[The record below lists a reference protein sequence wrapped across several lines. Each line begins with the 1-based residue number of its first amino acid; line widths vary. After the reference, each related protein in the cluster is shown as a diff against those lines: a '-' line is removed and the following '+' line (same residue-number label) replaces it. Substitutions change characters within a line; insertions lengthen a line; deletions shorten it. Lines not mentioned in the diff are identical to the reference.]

1 LRPALEL
8 LEVQLETLFEF
19 DPRGRMTGQHAPR
32 MFLGRTLEGQLL
44 GLRADLSDAMAAE
57 LSAVAAHEP
66 AIADLR
72 EPPPPAGD
80 FRAALGAIQTEYRGP
95 AFWLPAECDD
105 PRAAQLVTREN
116 VGQLAGPFDWLA
128 RELDEVSPAVVSLEQ
143 GAAVSIC
150 HCARRGPRAAEAGVE
165 TQEPARERGHARRV
179 VAAWA
184 AHVRA
189 SGLRPLYS
197 TWWENSASLALA
209 ASLGAVAYA
218 EDFHLS

>member
-1 LRPALEL
+1 MRPALEL
-8 LEVQLETLFEF
+8 PEVQLETLFEF

-105 PRAAQLVTREN
+105 PRAA
-116 VGQLAGPFDWLA
+116 
-128 RELDEVSPAVVSLEQ
+128 
-143 GAAVSIC
+143 
-150 HCARRGPRAAEAGVE
+150 EAGVE

-184 AHVRA
+184 AQVRA
-189 SGLRPLYS
+189 AGLRPLYS

-218 EDFHLS
+218 EDFHLT